1 MNNSGSVAGTT
12 NYKVPPS
19 YAWAV
24 ASGAF
29 LTQVLLVFSLS
40 ILAINLGEISLDWG
54 IDEGALGILSS
65 CMGLTY
71 GLFGFFWGYLMDR
84 IGSRWTV
91 TAASFVI
98 ALAIISFGIFADGT
112 GIGCVIA
119 AIMGI
124 GVAGTDTAVLPKL
137 GTDWFAPSKRGLAM
151 GVFASGGGIGGFVVG
166 IIAGRFAQDFG
177 WRFSFIGIGLICLV
191 MAILVAL
198 LVRNTPASM
207 GTVPFGSP
215 KGTKVAP
222 VPEKEKQQKANKKL
236 VSKVLKNPAT
246 YKYGVVMSL
255 WYFWYMV
262 YTAYFVVSLQSAG
275 FDVATAAMAYSL
287 VCLSSAVSNFIWS
300 PLTDKFGRKSVF
312 IFVMACEGLVTIIL
326 FCLLQTGTLNVAL
339 VYVMSFLM
347 GLFVASTP
355 IMESSLGEHFAP
367 EMRGT
372 GAGVVSTISC
382 IGRFF
387 GPLLAGVVI
396 MATGDVQTSLVFAG
410 ASALATALAIA
421 VFVTK
426 TGGKYGDPLA
436 EAVLKKQIEVNGSGG
451 DSPALNG

>member
-1 MNNSGSVAGTT
+1 MEARSNVVGTMD
-12 NYKVPPS
+12 YKISPN
-19 YAWAV
+19 YAWVV
-24 ASGAF
+24 ALGAF
-29 LTQVLLVFSLS
+29 LTQVLLVLSLS

-54 IDEGALGILSS
+54 IDEGTLGILSS

-98 ALAIISFGIFADGT
+98 ALAIIAFGVFADGT
-112 GIGCVIA
+112 AIGCVIMA
-119 AIMGI
+119 VMGV

-137 GTDWFAPSKRGLAM
+137 GADWFAPSKRGLAM

-166 IIAGRFAQDFG
+166 IIAGQLAQDFG
-177 WRFSFIGIGLICLV
+177 WRFSFIGIGLVCLV

-198 LVRNTPASM
+198 LIRNTPASM

-222 VPEKEKQQKANKKL
+222 VPEKEGQRKANGKII
-236 VSKVLKNPAT
+236 VAALKNPVT
-246 YKYGVVMSL
+246 YKYGAVMSL

-262 YTAYFVVSLQSAG
+262 YTAYFEVSLQGAG

-287 VCLSSAVSNFIWS
+287 VCLSSALSNFIWS

-312 IFVMACEGLVTIIL
+312 IFVMACEGLVMIAL
-326 FCLLQTGTLNVAL
+326 FLLLRTGSLDTAL

-355 IMESSLGEHFAP
+355 IMESSLGEHYTP

-396 MATGDVQTSLVFAG
+396 TATGNVQTSLVFAG
-410 ASALATALAIA
+410 VSALVTALSIV
-421 VFVTK
+421 VFVKK

-436 EAVLKKQIEVNGSGG
+436 VAALKQVEASDGEG
-451 DSPALNG
+451 DLQLSDS